1 MSNKTIK
8 LPLHCG
14 KINASSKRQA
24 RVLFELKNGIK
35 IADAEIEGL
44 WKQFNELPENG
55 EYVISEPSA
64 YDNDHRVIVC
74 EAGIFPYGKGQEI
87 EGALSRENVKV
98 GTVRLADGFYISSL
112 HRGSLIFLSNKR
124 DVREYVRK
132 CCSAE
137 IRHEMSRHEATEIV
151 SKLSDEKIDLLI
163 KQVWE
168 RYPSLPEGET
178 SNAGADWHWND
189 RDA

>member
-14 KINASSKRQA
+14 KINANSKRQA
-24 RVLFELKNGIK
+24 RALFELKNGAGV
-35 IADAEIEGL
+35 ADVEISSV
-44 WKQFNELPENG
+44 WPQFIELPEIG

-64 YDNDHRVIVC
+64 YDNDHRVIIC
-74 EAGIFPYGKGQEI
+74 NDGIFPYAKGQEI
-87 EGALSRENVKV
+87 EGVLSRENGK
-98 GTVRLADGFYISSL
+98 VRLADGFYISAI

-132 CCSAE
+132 CCSSE
-137 IRHEMSRHEATEIV
+137 IRHEMSRHEATAIV
-151 SKLSDEKIDLLI
+151 SKLPDEKIDLLI

-168 RYPSLPEGET
+168 RYSSLPESET
-178 SNAGADWHWND
+178 KNSGAEWHWND